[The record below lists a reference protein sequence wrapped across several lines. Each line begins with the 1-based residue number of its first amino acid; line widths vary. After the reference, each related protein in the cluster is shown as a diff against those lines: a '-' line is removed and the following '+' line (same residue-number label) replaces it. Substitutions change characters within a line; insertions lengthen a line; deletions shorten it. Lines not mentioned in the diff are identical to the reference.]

1 MDAPTKTLKG
11 NLGGLSVELCA
22 AAAAIRYEDLPAEV
36 IRTAKLLILDTFGII
51 GAAKDAVTAWESPD
65 TEEPYIDST
74 IMDLARTIFKH
85 AQPKELPAKEAK
97 RIREVLEELAM
108 GRPSIREDLQAQGAG
123 FVKTNVQ
130 NQDAS

>member
-1 MDAPTKTLKG
+1 MNPEAFTLDLKG
-11 NLGGLSVELCA
+11 HRVE
-22 AAAAIRYEDLPAEV
+22 
-36 IRTAKLLILDTFGII
+36 II